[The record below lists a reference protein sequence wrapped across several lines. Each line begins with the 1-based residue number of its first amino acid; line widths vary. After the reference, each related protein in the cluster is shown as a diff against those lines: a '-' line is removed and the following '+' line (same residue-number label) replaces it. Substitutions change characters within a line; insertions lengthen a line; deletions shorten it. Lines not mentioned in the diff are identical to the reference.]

1 MSKNTV
7 RKKITGRQLMPGI
20 FISLA
25 ISFLLFLYA
34 PVDLYCANVSEFWF
48 DFSTL
53 LITALGMFA
62 ACFAVLAVL
71 YLIAMLIHPYV
82 YRIALAGGL
91 ALFICTY
98 IQGNFMIDKLP
109 PLDGTS
115 IWWEKYDILRK
126 DTLILWGIVL
136 AVVVLAAIFLRKER
150 FENAAMFISGCM
162 TLMLLVTACS
172 TALTNGA
179 LIPKVHLHISEENEF
194 NMSSDENF
202 VIFVLDTAD
211 SREFTSLLE
220 DHPEY
225 RDIFADFTY
234 FENMMGNYSCT
245 MNAVA
250 YILSGEW
257 FENQEPLADYL
268 NDVYM
273 NSPLWEE
280 LWSRGY
286 QIDLYEDD
294 IRAQDDSVADNF
306 GNVYHTTVRPN
317 SYLELA
323 KEADRQLEEINNKI
337 DEQEKYLNSIINS
350 DTASDVSKAKASQQ
364 LSGKTIAG
372 SIEEYK
378 DNALEAIDNKELAVV
393 NSNISAIEEV
403 MDFSPETAKNA
414 LKEIYQKLT
423 AELYLSDNLDQNEK
437 DTVKSTLNNIEEII
451 VNNSDLFSGNDLN
464 EDKISGIIKE
474 QYGDI
479 FAQLSEREQAEI
491 VVAISQYA
499 DYINSAQIQ
508 QIAAS
513 YAGYMYNYNNSYVYE
528 TIKDGVVH
536 YVALENLA
544 LVKGYRYIYID
555 SLKEATLQNGYNFYK
570 FHLFNNSVQRQDGAK
585 EEMDGVSKLKNTLQ
599 IPEDYAIK
607 EFGCYCEYI
616 KGSSYAIIYTNDIY
630 NASDALVDKFLNK

>member
-1 MSKNTV
+1 
-7 RKKITGRQLMPGI
+7 MPGI

-62 ACFAVLAVL
+62 ACFAVLMVL

-91 ALFICTY
+91 TLFICTY

-150 FENAAMFISGCM
+150 FENVAMFISGCM

-179 LIPKVHLHISEENEF
+179 LIPKVHLYISEENEF

-234 FENMMGNYSCT
+234 YENMMGNYSCT

-268 NDVYM
+268 NDVYL

-323 KEADRQLEEINNKI
+323 KE
-337 DEQEKYLNSIINS
+337 
-350 DTASDVSKAKASQQ
+350 
-364 LSGKTIAG
+364 
-372 SIEEYK
+372 
-378 DNALEAIDNKELAVV
+378 ELKLVGFRYAPY
-393 NSNISAIEEV
+393 
-403 MDFSPETAKNA
+403 DLKRYCETR
-414 LKEIYQKLT
+414 EIYFDALQVSEPDGTT
-423 AELYLSDNLDQNEK
+423 AGIFTEDNICLLY
-437 DTVKSTLNNIEEII
+437 T
-451 VNNSDLFSGNDLN
+451 
-464 EDKISGIIKE
+464 
-474 QYGDI
+474 
-479 FAQLSEREQAEI
+479 
-491 VVAISQYA
+491 
-499 DYINSAQIQ
+499 
-508 QIAAS
+508 
-513 YAGYMYNYNNSYVYE
+513 
-528 TIKDGVVH
+528 
-536 YVALENLA
+536 
-544 LVKGYRYIYID
+544 
-555 SLKEATLQNGYNFYK
+555 
-570 FHLFNNSVQRQDGAK
+570 
-585 EEMDGVSKLKNTLQ
+585 
-599 IPEDYAIK
+599 
-607 EFGCYCEYI
+607 
-616 KGSSYAIIYTNDIY
+616 
-630 NASDALVDKFLNK
+630 SDAADDV

>member
-1 MSKNTV
+1 MNLKNW
-7 RKKITGRQLMPGI
+7 IPGLQV
-20 FISLA
+20 SAA

-34 PVDLYCANVSEFWF
+34 PIDLYCANTAEFWF

-62 ACFAVLAVL
+62 ACFAVLMVL

-91 ALFICTY
+91 TLFICTY

-150 FENAAMFISGCM
+150 FENVAMFISGCM

-234 FENMMGNYSCT
+234 YENMMGNYSCT

-268 NDVYM
+268 NDVYL

-323 KEADRQLEEINNKI
+323 KE
-337 DEQEKYLNSIINS
+337 
-350 DTASDVSKAKASQQ
+350 
-364 LSGKTIAG
+364 
-372 SIEEYK
+372 
-378 DNALEAIDNKELAVV
+378 ELKLVGFRYAPY
-393 NSNISAIEEV
+393 
-403 MDFSPETAKNA
+403 DLKRYCETR
-414 LKEIYQKLT
+414 EIY
-423 AELYLSDNLDQNEK
+423 
-437 DTVKSTLNNIEEII
+437 
-451 VNNSDLFSGNDLN
+451 F
-464 EDKISGIIKE
+464 
-474 QYGDI
+474 
-479 FAQLSEREQAEI
+479 
-491 VVAISQYA
+491 
-499 DYINSAQIQ
+499 
-508 QIAAS
+508 
-513 YAGYMYNYNNSYVYE
+513 
-528 TIKDGVVH
+528 
-536 YVALENLA
+536 
-544 LVKGYRYIYID
+544 
-555 SLKEATLQNGYNFYK
+555 
-570 FHLFNNSVQRQDGAK
+570 
-585 EEMDGVSKLKNTLQ
+585 
-599 IPEDYAIK
+599 
-607 EFGCYCEYI
+607 
-616 KGSSYAIIYTNDIY
+616 
-630 NASDALVDKFLNK
+630 DALQVSEPDGTTAGIFTEDNMAF

>member
-1 MSKNTV
+1 
-7 RKKITGRQLMPGI
+7 MPGI

-53 LITALGMFA
+53 LITALGMFT
-62 ACFAVLAVL
+62 ACFAVLMVL

-91 ALFICTY
+91 TLFICTY

-150 FENAAMFISGCM
+150 FENVAMFISGCM

-234 FENMMGNYSCT
+234 YENMMGNYSCT

-268 NDVYM
+268 NDVYL

-294 IRAQDDSVADNF
+294 IRAQDASIVDNF
-306 GNVYHTTVRPN
+306 DNVYFTKVTPV

-323 KEADRQLEEINNKI
+323 K
-337 DEQEKYLNSIINS
+337 QELKLVGFRYAPYDLKRYCVIKEVYFNELRESHPEGS
-350 DTASDVSKAKASQQ
+350 DSKAFTA
-364 LSGKTIAG
+364 
-372 SIEEYK
+372 
-378 DNALEAIDNKELAVV
+378 DNTAFKEDLAAQGV
-393 NSNISAIEEV
+393 V
-403 MDFSPETAKNA
+403 MDETGNRFKFIHLNGAHAPFIYDKDANVIGVEQGSYRQSMEASITLAANYIQA
-414 LKEIYQKLT
+414 LKDSGAYDNT
-423 AELYLSDNLDQNEK
+423 ALIVMADHGYNGMGEKEEDFLRQAALLLIKGRNEQHDTMQISEAPISYEDLQEAYVRLLDGAQSDAVFDWKEGDTRERRFLEYAPGNEK
-437 DTVKSTLNNIEEII
+437 HMVEYLQKGHAQ
-451 VNNSDLFSGNDLN
+451 DLTTMVPTGRVFD
-464 EDKISGIIKE
+464 
-474 QYGDI
+474 
-479 FAQLSEREQAEI
+479 R
-491 VVAISQYA
+491 
-499 DYINSAQIQ
+499 
-508 QIAAS
+508 
-513 YAGYMYNYNNSYVYE
+513 
-528 TIKDGVVH
+528 
-536 YVALENLA
+536 
-544 LVKGYRYIYID
+544 
-555 SLKEATLQNGYNFYK
+555 
-570 FHLFNNSVQRQDGAK
+570 
-585 EEMDGVSKLKNTLQ
+585 
-599 IPEDYAIK
+599 
-607 EFGCYCEYI
+607 
-616 KGSSYAIIYTNDIY
+616 
-630 NASDALVDKFLNK
+630 